1 MLDSDRKNHVT
12 RMNSH
17 THRRLTAWLGMIAIW
32 LIVLVPVVSQLIVAH
47 RNSEPVAS
55 MCTTNSMS
63 SMHTMTMPSSDMHS
77 AHDDGMVAC
86 GYCDLL
92 ANHATLPTIAPPLPI
107 LVMLVTIV
115 ALSILSTRF
124 TPLGAFPS
132 GRPRAPPV
140 FSRS

>member
-1 MLDSDRKNHVT
+1 MS
-12 RMNSH
+12 SH

-47 RNSEPVAS
+47 RNTESVTSTCKMSS
-55 MCTTNSMS
+55 MNSMHMMG

-77 AHDDGMVAC
+77 AHGDGMVAC

-107 LVMLVTIV
+107 LVMLVAILV
-115 ALSILSTRF
+115 LPVLSTRF

-140 FSRS
+140 FS

>member
-1 MLDSDRKNHVT
+1 
-12 RMNSH
+12 MNSH

-32 LIVLVPVVSQLIVAH
+32 LIVLVPVVSQLVVAH
-47 RNSEPVAS
+47 RHAEAVTSR
-55 MCTTNSMS
+55 CTMSSMS
-63 SMHTMTMPSSDMHS
+63 SMQTMSPMHMTSSMHMMTMPSSDMHG

-92 ANHATLPTIAPPLPI
+92 ANHAALPTVAPSLPV
-107 LVMLVTIV
+107 LVMLVTMA
-115 ALSILSTRF
+115 ALPVLSTRF

-140 FSRS
+140 FS